1 MREIYK
7 RLTREVLSQEVR
19 VKLDLNTGL
28 SYILDKYSR
37 QSKLIRVK
45 LQRQDIYVHKT
56 EWRF

>member
-1 MREIYK
+1 MWEIYK
-7 RLTREVLSQEVR
+7 RLIREVLSEVR

-37 QSKLIRVK
+37 QSKIIRAK